1 MSNSLMLVK
10 KDTVDVVAE
19 RVRIF
24 QEKGELHFPSN
35 YSPENAMKSAW
46 LTLQET
52 ENKDHKKALDVC
64 TKDSIANALLNM
76 VVQGLNPAKKQCY
89 FIPYGNQLT
98 LQRSYFGT
106 MHVAKSIRPDIEEIN
121 ADVVYQGDE
130 FEYEKIRGRNVIT
143 KHKQKLENV
152 DKTKI
157 IAAYCSVYYEG
168 GKEETTIMNIE
179 DIKQAWKQ
187 SKMNPITE
195 KGAISASSVHGKFT
209 AEMCKRTVTNKA
221 CKVIINSSNDSNLLM
236 KAYRNTDD
244 SIVEAEAE
252 AEIAEHAN
260 KTIID
265 VETGEI
271 TDAGEP
277 SQEASQ
283 VFEDIAT
290 DDLP

>member
-24 QEKGELHFPSN
+24 QEKGELHFPSD

-46 LTLQET
+46 LVLQET
-52 ENKDHKKALDVC
+52 EDKDHKKALDVC

-89 FIPYGNQLT
+89 FIVYGSQLT

-106 MHVAKSIRPDIEEIN
+106 MHVTKSVCPEIEDIN

-130 FEYEKIRGRNVIT
+130 FEYEKVKGKNVIS
-143 KHKQKLENV
+143 KHKQKLENI
-152 DKTKI
+152 DKSKI
-157 IAAYCSVYYEG
+157 IAAYCSIYYKDD
-168 GKEETTIMNIE
+168 KEVTTIMTFE
-179 DIKQAWKQ
+179 EIKQAWKQ
-187 SKMNPITE
+187 SKMNVFSD
-195 KGAISASSVHGKFT
+195 KGALNAGSVHNKFT
-209 AEMCKRTVTNKA
+209 ADMAKKTVINRA
-221 CKVIINSSNDSNLLM
+221 CKAIINSSNDSNLLM
-236 KAYRNTDD
+236 KAYRGTEDAA
-244 SIVEAEAE
+244 VEAEVE
-252 AEIAEHAN
+252 AEIAENAN
-260 KTIID
+260 KTFID

-271 TDAGEP
+271 TDVEDP
-277 SQEASQ
+277 TQEASQ
-283 VFEDIAT
+283 VFENIAA